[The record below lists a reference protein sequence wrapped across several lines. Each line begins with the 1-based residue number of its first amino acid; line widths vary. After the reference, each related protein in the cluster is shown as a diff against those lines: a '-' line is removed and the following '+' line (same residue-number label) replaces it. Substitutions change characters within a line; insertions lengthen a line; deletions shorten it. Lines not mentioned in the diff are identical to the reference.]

1 MADATFDPTTF
12 KAQQRQLWD
21 ASAPGWWAGQDITE
35 EAGRALNERMVT
47 LAGLAPGAR
56 ALDVGTGLGEPAL
69 TAARAVAPGGA
80 VVGVDLSPKSLE
92 YARRRAADLGIM
104 NVSFVEGDAEQ
115 LGYAEESFDAILSR
129 WAIMIFPNLA
139 QSLSALRRMLK
150 PGGRLVVAVW
160 GRANETPLM
169 SAPIGVLTRALG
181 APPPSH
187 MDPFHLGDPAVL
199 RNQLLAAGFGTV
211 AVERVQV
218 TFAFGSVDAY
228 LANQR
233 ACNPM
238 VNVIISGQ
246 PEERHPDLWKAI
258 GASATPFTEPD
269 GRVRV
274 PNATL
279 IATAER

>member
-1 MADATFDPTTF
+1 MAEAMFDPTTF
-12 KAQQRQLWD
+12 KEQQRHLWD
-21 ASAPGWWAGQDITE
+21 ASAPGWWAGRDITE
-35 EAGRALNERMVT
+35 EAGRALNGRMVE
-47 LAGLAPGAR
+47 LAGLAPGAQ

-69 TAARAVAPGGA
+69 TAARVVAPGGA
-80 VVGVDLSPKSLE
+80 VVGVDISPKSLE
-92 YARRRAADLGIM
+92 YARRRAADLDLT

-129 WAIMIFPNLA
+129 WAIMIFPNLT

-169 SAPIGVLTRALG
+169 SAPIGALARALG
-181 APPPSH
+181 APPPSP
-187 MDPFHLGDPAVL
+187 MDPFYLGDPAVL
-199 RNQLLAAGFGTV
+199 RDQLLAASFSTV
-211 AVERVQV
+211 TVEHVQV
-218 TFAFGSVDAY
+218 TFAFDNVEEY

-238 VNVIISGQ
+238 VNVLISSQ
-246 PEERHPDLWKAI
+246 SEERQPALWAAI
-258 GASATPFTEPD
+258 GESARPFTGPD